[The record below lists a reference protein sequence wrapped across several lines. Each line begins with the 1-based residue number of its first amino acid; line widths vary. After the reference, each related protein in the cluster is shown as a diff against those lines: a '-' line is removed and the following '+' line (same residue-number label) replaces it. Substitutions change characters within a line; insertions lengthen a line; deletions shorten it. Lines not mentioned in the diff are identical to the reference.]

1 MPGFELIGKEEQKA
15 VNEVFEEGGILFSH
29 GFDSL
34 RKKYHVKEF
43 EKAASKYFKSK
54 YCIALSSGTAGLKCA
69 LKAVGVKNGDEVI
82 TQGFNFVGTIEAIID
97 CGAKPIICQIDSNL
111 HMGMEDLKKKIN
123 KKTKAIIIV
132 HMLGMGGPLKE
143 IIKLGKQLKLPI
155 IEDNCEAIGG
165 KFSNNYYGTIGDI
178 GVMSFDHGKMIACGE
193 GGMALT
199 NNEEYR
205 DFLLQYR
212 DHGHENNPNLPRG
225 RDNRIMPGF
234 NYRMTELQAAV
245 AKVQL
250 SKLNFMILENKKR
263 YFVLES
269 IISGFTKIRSELEL
283 HQGSYDTFIFTVKD
297 TKLKKII
304 IDILNEFKFGTK
316 NLPDAME
323 WHCSYFWE
331 HALSQED
338 ILHSK
343 YIYNVLDNQIAIP
356 ILLKRN
362 INEYRELA
370 EIIIKVLLKK
380 E

>member
-1 MPGFELIGKEEQKA
+1 M
-15 VNEVFEEGGILFSH
+15 
-29 GFDSL
+29 
-34 RKKYHVKEF
+34 
-43 EKAASKYFKSK
+43 
-54 YCIALSSGTAGLKCA
+54 
-69 LKAVGVKNGDEVI
+69 
-82 TQGFNFVGTIEAIID
+82 
-97 CGAKPIICQIDSNL
+97 
-111 HMGMEDLKKKIN
+111 
-123 KKTKAIIIV
+123 
-132 HMLGMGGPLKE
+132 
-143 IIKLGKQLKLPI
+143 
-155 IEDNCEAIGG
+155 
-165 KFSNNYYGTIGDI
+165 
-178 GVMSFDHGKMIACGE
+178 
-193 GGMALT
+193 
-199 NNEEYR
+199 
-205 DFLLQYR
+205 
-212 DHGHENNPNLPRG
+212 
-225 RDNRIMPGF
+225 
-234 NYRMTELQAAV
+234 
-245 AKVQL
+245 
-250 SKLNFMILENKKR
+250 
-263 YFVLES
+263 
-269 IISGFTKIRSELEL
+269 EL